1 MNIKVL
7 GLFCLLFLQCHQ
19 GKNDS
24 KTITKDTINSE
35 NKAITTN
42 KTEKAVVNQKEEQPI
57 LTNENAMYFLADYA
71 QNNPENKVRIETRFG
86 NIDILLFNETK
97 YHRANFIY
105 LTKRN
110 YFNDTQF
117 FRVVPNFIIQGG
129 NSDDLKI
136 TNKRKTIG
144 RYLLPNDTK
153 RGFKHHRGVVS
164 MPSSDVENPHKM
176 ASPFQFFIVQKK
188 NGAYHLDG
196 DYTIFGKVING
207 MEVVDQIAEQETD
220 SGEWPLVNIYM
231 DKVYVID

>member
-1 MNIKVL
+1 M
-7 GLFCLLFLQCHQ
+7 FQCQ
-19 GKNDS
+19 KGNNDS

-35 NKAITTN
+35 NNEIKVN
-42 KTEKAVVNQKEEQPI
+42 KTVVVANDSIKKNTENNVF
-57 LTNENAMYFLADYA
+57 LTNENAMFFLADYA
-71 QNNPENKVRIETRFG
+71 QKHNDNKVRIETRFG

-105 LTKRN
+105 LTQLN
-110 YFNDTQF
+110 YFDNTQF

-129 NSDDLKI
+129 NSDDIKI
-136 TNKRKTIG
+136 TKKRSKIG

-176 ASPFQFFIVQKK
+176 ASPYQFFIVQKK

-196 DYTIFGKVING
+196 DYTIFGKVIKG
-207 MEVVDQIAEQETD
+207 MDVVDKIAEQETD

-231 DKVYVID
+231 NKVYIIP

>member
-1 MNIKVL
+1 M
-7 GLFCLLFLQCHQ
+7 FQCQ
-19 GKNDS
+19 KGNNDS

-35 NKAITTN
+35 NNEIKVN
-42 KTEKAVVNQKEEQPI
+42 KTVVVANDSIKKNTENNVF
-57 LTNENAMYFLADYA
+57 LTNENAMFFLADYA
-71 QNNPENKVRIETRFG
+71 QKHKDNKVRIETRFG

-105 LTKRN
+105 LTQLN
-110 YFNDTQF
+110 YFDNTQF

-129 NSDDLKI
+129 NSDDIKI
-136 TNKRKTIG
+136 TKKRSKIG

-176 ASPFQFFIVQKK
+176 ASPYQFFIVQKK

-196 DYTIFGKVING
+196 DYTIFGKVIKG
-207 MEVVDQIAEQETD
+207 IDVVDKIAEQETD

-231 DKVYVID
+231 NKVYVIP

>member
-1 MNIKVL
+1 M
-7 GLFCLLFLQCHQ
+7 FQCQ
-19 GKNDS
+19 KGNNDS

-35 NKAITTN
+35 NNEIKVN
-42 KTEKAVVNQKEEQPI
+42 KTVVVANDSIKKNTENNVF
-57 LTNENAMYFLADYA
+57 LTNENAMFFLADYA
-71 QNNPENKVRIETRFG
+71 QKHKDNKVRIESRFG

-105 LTKRN
+105 LTQLN
-110 YFNDTQF
+110 YFDNTQF

-129 NSDDLKI
+129 NSDDIKI
-136 TNKRKTIG
+136 TKKRSKIG

-176 ASPFQFFIVQKK
+176 ASPYQFFIVQKK

-196 DYTIFGKVING
+196 DYTIFGKVIKG
-207 MEVVDQIAEQETD
+207 MDVVDKIAEQETD

-231 DKVYVID
+231 NKVYVIP

>member
-1 MNIKVL
+1 M
-7 GLFCLLFLQCHQ
+7 FQCQ
-19 GKNDS
+19 KGNNDS

-35 NKAITTN
+35 NNEIKVN
-42 KTEKAVVNQKEEQPI
+42 KTVVVANDSIKKNTENNVF
-57 LTNENAMYFLADYA
+57 LTNENAMFFLADYA
-71 QNNPENKVRIETRFG
+71 QKYNDNKVRIETRFG

-105 LTKRN
+105 LTQLN
-110 YFNDTQF
+110 YFDNTQF

-129 NSDDLKI
+129 NSDDIKI
-136 TNKRKTIG
+136 TKKRSKIG

-176 ASPFQFFIVQKK
+176 ASPYQFFIVQKK

-196 DYTIFGKVING
+196 DYTIFGKVIKG
-207 MEVVDQIAEQETD
+207 MDVVDKIAEQETD

-231 DKVYVID
+231 DKVYIIP

>member
-1 MNIKVL
+1 M
-7 GLFCLLFLQCHQ
+7 FQCQ
-19 GKNDS
+19 KGNNDS

-35 NKAITTN
+35 NNEIKVN
-42 KTEKAVVNQKEEQPI
+42 KTVVVANDSIEKNTENNVF
-57 LTNENAMYFLADYA
+57 LTNENAMFFLADYA
-71 QNNPENKVRIETRFG
+71 QKHNDNKARIETRFG

-105 LTKRN
+105 LTQLN
-110 YFNDTQF
+110 YFDNTQF

-129 NSDDLKI
+129 NSDDIKI
-136 TNKRKTIG
+136 TKKRSKIG

-176 ASPFQFFIVQKK
+176 ASPYQFFIVQKK
-188 NGAYHLDG
+188 NGAHHLDG
-196 DYTIFGKVING
+196 DYTIFGKVIKG
-207 MEVVDQIAEQETD
+207 MDVVDKIAEQETD

-231 DKVYVID
+231 DKVYIIP

>member
-1 MNIKVL
+1 M
-7 GLFCLLFLQCHQ
+7 FQCQ
-19 GKNDS
+19 KGNNDS

-35 NKAITTN
+35 NNEIKVN
-42 KTEKAVVNQKEEQPI
+42 KTVVVANDSIKKNTENNVF
-57 LTNENAMYFLADYA
+57 LTNENAMFFLADYA
-71 QNNPENKVRIETRFG
+71 QKYNDNKVRIETRFG

-105 LTKRN
+105 LTQLN
-110 YFNDTQF
+110 YFDNTQF

-129 NSDDLKI
+129 NSDDIKI
-136 TNKRKTIG
+136 TKKRSKIG

-176 ASPFQFFIVQKK
+176 ASPYQFFIVQKK
-188 NGAYHLDG
+188 NGAHHLDG
-196 DYTIFGKVING
+196 DYTIFGKVIKG
-207 MEVVDQIAEQETD
+207 MDVVDKIAEQETD

-231 DKVYVID
+231 NKVYIIP

>member
-1 MNIKVL
+1 M
-7 GLFCLLFLQCHQ
+7 FQCQ
-19 GKNDS
+19 KGNNDS

-35 NKAITTN
+35 NNKIKVYKTVKVTN
-42 KTEKAVVNQKEEQPI
+42 DSLKKNTENNVF
-57 LTNENAMYFLADYA
+57 LTNENAMFFLADYA
-71 QNNPENKVRIETRFG
+71 QKNNDNKVRIETRFG

-105 LTKRN
+105 LTQLN
-110 YFNDTQF
+110 YFDNTQF

-129 NSDDLKI
+129 NSDDIKI
-136 TNKRKTIG
+136 TKKRSKIG

-176 ASPFQFFIVQKK
+176 ASPYQFFIVQKK

-207 MEVVDQIAEQETD
+207 MDVVDKIAEQETD

-231 DKVYVID
+231 NKVYLIP

>member
-1 MNIKVL
+1 M
-7 GLFCLLFLQCHQ
+7 FQCQ
-19 GKNDS
+19 KGNNDS

-35 NKAITTN
+35 NNEIKVN
-42 KTEKAVVNQKEEQPI
+42 KTVLDANDSIKKNTENNVF
-57 LTNENAMYFLADYA
+57 LTNENAMFFLADYA
-71 QNNPENKVRIETRFG
+71 QKHKDNKVRIETRFG
-86 NIDILLFNETK
+86 NIDLLLFNETK

-105 LTKRN
+105 LTQLN
-110 YFNDTQF
+110 YFDNTQF

-129 NSDDLKI
+129 NSDDIKI
-136 TNKRKTIG
+136 TKKRSKIG

-176 ASPFQFFIVQKK
+176 ASPYQFFIVQKK

-196 DYTIFGKVING
+196 DYTIFGKVIKG
-207 MEVVDQIAEQETD
+207 MDVVDKIAEQETD

-231 DKVYVID
+231 NKVYVIP

>member
-1 MNIKVL
+1 M
-7 GLFCLLFLQCHQ
+7 FQCQ
-19 GKNDS
+19 KGNNDS

-35 NKAITTN
+35 NNKIKIYKTVKVTN
-42 KTEKAVVNQKEEQPI
+42 DSLKKNTENNVF
-57 LTNENAMYFLADYA
+57 LTNENAMFFLADYA
-71 QNNPENKVRIETRFG
+71 QKNNDNKVRIETRFG

-105 LTKRN
+105 LTQLN
-110 YFNDTQF
+110 YFDNTQF

-129 NSDDLKI
+129 NSDDIKI
-136 TNKRKTIG
+136 TKKRSKIG

-176 ASPFQFFIVQKK
+176 ASPYQFFIVQKK

-207 MEVVDQIAEQETD
+207 MDVVDKIAEQETD

-231 DKVYVID
+231 NKVYLIP

>member
-1 MNIKVL
+1 MFHCQKVN
-7 GLFCLLFLQCHQ
+7 
-19 GKNDS
+19 NDS
-24 KTITKDTINSE
+24 KTVNKDTINSE
-35 NKAITTN
+35 NN
-42 KTEKAVVNQKEEQPI
+42 KKEVKKTVLIANDSLKKNKEDNVF
-57 LTNENAMYFLADYA
+57 LTNENAMFFLADYA
-71 QNNPENKVRIETRFG
+71 KKHTENKVRIETRFG
-86 NIDILLFNETK
+86 NIDLLLFNETK

-105 LTKRN
+105 LTQLN
-110 YFNDTQF
+110 YFDNTQF

-129 NSDDLKI
+129 NSDDIKI
-136 TNKRKTIG
+136 TKKRSKIG

-176 ASPFQFFIVQKK
+176 ASPYQFFIVQKK

-207 MEVVDQIAEQETD
+207 MDVVDKIAAQETD

-231 DKVYVID
+231 NKVYVIP

>member
-1 MNIKVL
+1 M
-7 GLFCLLFLQCHQ
+7 FQCQ
-19 GKNDS
+19 KGNNDS

-35 NKAITTN
+35 NNEIKVN
-42 KTEKAVVNQKEEQPI
+42 KTVVVANDSINKNTENNVF
-57 LTNENAMYFLADYA
+57 LTNENAMFFLADYA
-71 QNNPENKVRIETRFG
+71 QKHKDNKVRIETRFG
-86 NIDILLFNETK
+86 NIDLLLFNETK

-105 LTKRN
+105 LTQLN
-110 YFNDTQF
+110 YFDDTQF

-129 NSDDLKI
+129 NSDDIKI
-136 TNKRKTIG
+136 TKKRSKIG

-176 ASPFQFFIVQKK
+176 ASPYQFFIVQKK

-196 DYTIFGKVING
+196 DYTIFGKVIKG
-207 MEVVDQIAEQETD
+207 MDVVDKIAEQETD

-231 DKVYVID
+231 NKVYVIP